1 MTVVEVDYLIVGQ
14 GIAGTV
20 LADHFIESG
29 YSVLVFDDASL
40 SNSSKVA
47 GGLYNPI
54 TGRKMVKT
62 WWADKLFPYMLSY
75 YRGLELRLGASFLN
89 ETPIYRPF
97 LSVKEQNEWMAKSA
111 NAFYQPFIKEVANRS
126 KYGHHIRDEH
136 GGLLL
141 AQSGYVNTA
150 ELLRAFR
157 GYLLQKGALI
167 AQFFDTSRLELAAS
181 GVNYQGYKAKAIIF
195 SEGTLVGG
203 NPFFH
208 ELPLRPVKGELLFIK
223 VRERFSA
230 IYNRGVFIIPL
241 SDGIC
246 KVGATYDHQ
255 NLDSEPTKEA
265 KWQLT
270 HRLDELIRLPYE
282 VVSQVAGLRPATKDR
297 RPFLGR
303 HPGCEQVAVFGGLGT
318 KGVSLS
324 PFLARQLVN
333 YMTGEIKLPEEVN
346 IRRFFP
352 LYLKPF

>member
-1 MTVVEVDYLIVGQ
+1 MEVDYLIVGQ

-20 LADHFIESG
+20 LADHFMESG
-29 YSVLVFDDASL
+29 CRVLVFDEASL

-47 GGLYNPI
+47 GGLYNPV

-62 WWADKLFPYMLSY
+62 WWADKFFPYMLSY
-75 YRGLELRLGASFLN
+75 YRGLEQRLGASFLN
-89 ETPIYRPF
+89 EMPIYRPF
-97 LSVKEQNEWMAKSA
+97 LSVEEQNEWMAKSA
-111 NAFYQPFIKEVANRS
+111 DALYQPFIKEVADSS
-126 KYGHHIRDEH
+126 KYGRHIRDEH

-157 GYLLQKGALI
+157 GYLLQRGALI
-167 AQFFDTSRLELAAS
+167 AQFFDASRLELTAS
-181 GVNYQGYKAKAIIF
+181 GVNYQGHKAKAIIF
-195 SEGTLVGG
+195 SEGTLVAG
-203 NPFFH
+203 NPFFRW
-208 ELPLRPVKGELLFIK
+208 LPLRPVKGELLFIK
-223 VRERFSA
+223 VRERFST

-241 SDGIC
+241 SDGTC

-255 NLDSEPTKEA
+255 NLDSEPTEEA
-265 KWQLT
+265 KWQLM

-282 VVSQVAGLRPATKDR
+282 VVGQVAGLRPATKDR

-303 HPGCEQVAVFGGLGT
+303 HPDCEQVAIFGGLGT

-333 YMTGEIKLPEEVN
+333 DMTGGAELPEEVN
-346 IRRFFP
+346 IGRFFR
-352 LYLKPF
+352 YI